1 MQSLGLGFRA
11 FSGSDL
17 VPLAEMSTSLSRKHH
32 AEVHDLLL
40 AVAGCASEGTFRP
53 GGSNPGQEYRGL
65 NFLIITYTILGAPQY
80 NHRNGHQNP
89 NLIIKAPTLPCW
101 PSHASA
107 EGSRR
112 PELPGTS
119 SLRPLMSLHAYIL
132 LRLLRSVSI

>member
-1 MQSLGLGFRA
+1 MLRYMIF
-11 FSGSDL
+11 FS
-17 VPLAEMSTSLSRKHH
+17 
-32 AEVHDLLL
+32 LLL
-40 AVAGCASEGTFRP
+40 VAPRKALF
-53 GGSNPGQEYRGL
+53 GQAGQTRGK
-65 NFLIITYTILGAPQY
+65 NIGVIITYTILGAPQY
-80 NHRNGHQNP
+80 IHRDGHQNP